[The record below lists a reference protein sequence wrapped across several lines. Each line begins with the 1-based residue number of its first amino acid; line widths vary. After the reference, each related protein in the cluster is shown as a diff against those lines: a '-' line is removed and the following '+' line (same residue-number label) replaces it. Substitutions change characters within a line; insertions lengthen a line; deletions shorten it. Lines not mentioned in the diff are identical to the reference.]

1 MSLRRADQL
10 VAEAVKLEI
19 LTLVVMTHIKRHKS
33 LKLYRTNLWTSAA
46 AIITPAIQ

>member
-1 MSLRRADQL
+1 MKRWRRSWQELMSLRRADQL

-33 LKLYRTNLWTSAA
+33 LKLYRTN
-46 AIITPAIQ
+46 